1 MLKNQLGLFF
11 DGRGGQY
18 ACKYSSS
25 LGEVSQITLLLEL
38 LLLQRCCLYRPVWGF
53 AYTRRSANAGL
64 MLEQRRRRW
73 FNIKPALAERLVQHI
88 WLDIPAYW
96 IVSREK
102 DIWPIYISAISSQ
115 DDLVRGS

>member
-1 MLKNQLGLFF
+1 
-11 DGRGGQY
+11 
-18 ACKYSSS
+18 
-25 LGEVSQITLLLEL
+25 
-38 LLLQRCCLYRPVWGF
+38 
-53 AYTRRSANAGL
+53 